1 MNNFIKNHLNE
12 IKKLSFANPELEL
25 RALLHHS
32 SLNSKEVFLNN
43 FDIEKIDVK
52 KFKSAFVRKMNYEPI
67 SKIINNKEFWS
78 LDFYVNQFVL
88 DPRPESEFLIETIQ
102 KCFTN
107 LHSKIKICDLGTGS
121 GCLAI
126 TLAKIYKKSNI
137 LATDISKR
145 ALAVAK
151 KNAIKHNV
159 SNQIQ
164 FSNDNWIS
172 NNTKFDLVVS
182 NPPYLSFSEYNNCE
196 RNVKEFEPK
205 IALVGGCDGL
215 ESYRQIAKIA
225 NSIIHNNSFIFLE
238 IGKSQTADVK
248 KIFINQKI
256 KLIKISKD
264 YQRINRV
271 LVLKK
276 INKN

>member
-1 MNNFIKNHLNE
+1 MNNFIKDHLNL
-12 IKKLSFANPELEL
+12 ITKYNIPNPELEL
-25 RALLHHS
+25 RTLLNNC
-32 SLNSKEVFLNN
+32 LLKNEIVFLNN
-43 FDIEKIDVK
+43 FNINKINIQ
-52 KFKSAFVRKMNYEPI
+52 KFKSAFQRRLNHEPL
-67 SKIINNKEFWS
+67 SKIFNKKEFWS
-78 LDFYVNQFVL
+78 LNFYVNQCVL

-102 KCFTN
+102 KFFTN

-182 NPPYLSFSEYNNCE
+182 NPPYLSFNQYNNCE

-205 IALVGGCDGL
+205 IALVGGYDGL

-225 NSIIHNNSFIFLE
+225 NSLIHNNSFIFLE
-238 IGKSQTADVK
+238 IGKSQTANVK
-248 KIFINQKI
+248 KIFINQNI
-256 KLIKISKD
+256 KLLKISKD

-271 LVLKK
+271 LVFKK
-276 INKN
+276 VNKN